1 MKRIIQLILLTIM
14 ILLPLKAYAMHST
27 IEANAKTVAEFADTF
42 FSENM
47 EHLQVPGAALVVVK
61 GDQVIYS
68 QGYGY
73 AHLEAKTPASP
84 DETIFRAGS
93 VSKLFTATAL
103 MQLYERG
110 QLDLHA
116 DINTYLTRFQVYSPD
131 GSPVT
136 TAQLLTHTAGFE
148 ENYFGMHASTPE
160 ELIPLGD
167 FLATHLPPIT
177 SQPGT
182 VISYNDHGMSLAGF
196 LVEEI
201 TGVPFEQYMLEE
213 ILIPLGMTS
222 STFDQPPAPAIQD
235 RLAIGYRYQS
245 GTYAPYPFDFVNV
258 PPATSLLT
266 SADDMA
272 HFIIAQLND
281 GIYQNQR
288 ILTPETLALM
298 EAQQFSHH
306 PRLRGRAYG
315 FSEWIENNQRA
326 LFHDGGNPGFMSRLL
341 ILPEHGVGFFIAIN
355 GDQQSKAP
363 RLLREFT
370 SQFLDTFFPEAENQV
385 PDPIPPADF
394 AIRADKY
401 TGYYRELAGYSST
414 TLTKLASLMSQ
425 VPVKRGAD
433 NTLTIGSG
441 TAIEVEPLV
450 FRWQG
455 SDSYAVFREDAGG
468 QVDFLFYGT
477 GAFQKLAWYETQP
490 FQFGLVI
497 LFVIGF
503 LSMLVTGIFT
513 KSLKPHTRGL
523 LVSVGL
529 FNLVFLLGIGL
540 VLLNMDHWNIFYG
553 LPLVLKL
560 LLALPIITTLLT
572 VGLIVL
578 SGASW
583 IAGDR
588 SLVLK
593 SLVTLLTL
601 LAVGFIPFLNYW
613 NLLGFKQ

>member
-1 MKRIIQLILLTIM
+1 MKHIIQLFLFTLVILI
-14 ILLPLKAYAMHST
+14 PLEAHAMHASF
-27 IEANAKTVAEFADTF
+27 EATTPEVAEFADAF

-47 EHLQVPGAALVVVK
+47 INFQVPGATLVVVK
-61 GDQVIYS
+61 GEQVIYS

-73 AHLEAKTPASP
+73 AHLEEKIPVSP

-116 DINTYLTRFQVYSPD
+116 DINTYLTRFQVQSPD

-148 ENYFGMHASTPE
+148 ENYFGMHTRTPE
-160 ELIPLGD
+160 KLIPLGD
-167 FLATHLPPIT
+167 FLANHLPPII

-201 TGVPFEQYMLEE
+201 TGVPFEQYLMEE
-213 ILIPLGMTS
+213 ILVPLGMTS
-222 STFDQPPAPAIQD
+222 STFDQIPPPAIQD
-235 RLAIGYRYQS
+235 RLAIGYRYQN
-245 GTYAPYPFDFVNV
+245 GTYAPYPIDFVNV
-258 PPATSLLT
+258 APAASLL
-266 SADDMA
+266 SSSNDVA

-281 GIYQNQR
+281 GIYKGER
-288 ILTPETLALM
+288 ILSPDTIALM
-298 EAQQFSHH
+298 QAQQFSHH
-306 PRLRGRAYG
+306 SRLRGRAYG

-326 LFHDGGNPGFMSRLL
+326 LFHDGGNPGFMSRLM

-355 GDQQSKAP
+355 GDRQSKAP

-370 SQFLDTFFPEAENQV
+370 SQFLDTFFPEVEDQV

-394 AIRADKY
+394 ATRTDKY

-414 TLTKLASLMSQ
+414 TLTKLASLLSQ
-425 VPVKRGAD
+425 VSVKKGAD

-490 FQFGLVI
+490 FQFVLVI
-497 LFVIGF
+497 LFILGF
-503 LSMLVTGIFT
+503 ISMITTGIFA
-513 KSLKPHTRGL
+513 KSFKPLTRGF
-523 LVSVGL
+523 LVSIGL

-540 VLLNMDHWNIFYG
+540 ALLNMDQWNIFYG
-553 LPLVLKL
+553 LPLTLKL
-560 LLALPIITTLLT
+560 LLVLPIITTLLT
-572 VGLIVL
+572 IGLLVL

-583 IAGDR
+583 ITGEN
-588 SLVLK
+588 SLVLR

-601 LAVGFIPFLNYW
+601 LAVGFIPFMNYW

>member
-1 MKRIIQLILLTIM
+1 
-14 ILLPLKAYAMHST
+14 
-27 IEANAKTVAEFADTF
+27 
-42 FSENM
+42 
-47 EHLQVPGAALVVVK
+47 
-61 GDQVIYS
+61 
-68 QGYGY
+68 
-73 AHLEAKTPASP
+73 
-84 DETIFRAGS
+84 
-93 VSKLFTATAL
+93 
-103 MQLYERG
+103 
-110 QLDLHA
+110 
-116 DINTYLTRFQVYSPD
+116 
-131 GSPVT
+131 
-136 TAQLLTHTAGFE
+136 
-148 ENYFGMHASTPE
+148 
-160 ELIPLGD
+160 
-167 FLATHLPPIT
+167 
-177 SQPGT
+177 
-182 VISYNDHGMSLAGF
+182 
-196 LVEEI
+196 
-201 TGVPFEQYMLEE
+201 
-213 ILIPLGMTS
+213 MTS
-222 STFDQPPAPAIQD
+222 STFDQPSEPAIQD
-235 RLAIGYRYQS
+235 RLAIGYRHQNGS
-245 GTYAPYPFDFVNV
+245 YAPYPFDFVNV
-258 PPATSLLT
+258 APAASLLS

-288 ILTPETLALM
+288 ILTPDTIALM
-298 EAQQFSHH
+298 QAQQFSHH

-315 FSEWIENNQRA
+315 FSEWIENGQHA

-370 SQFLDTFFPEAENQV
+370 SQFLDTFFPEAEDQV
-385 PDPIPPADF
+385 PDPIPPADY

-425 VPVKRGAD
+425 VPVKKGAD

-441 TAIEVEPLV
+441 AAIEVEPLV

-455 SDSYAVFREDAGG
+455 SDSYAVFRQDAEG

-497 LFVIGF
+497 LFVVGF
-503 LSMLVTGIFT
+503 LSMIATGIFT
-513 KSLKPHTRGL
+513 KSLKPLVRGL

-540 VLLNMDHWNIFYG
+540 ALLNMDQWNIFYG
-553 LPLVLKL
+553 LPLILKL
-560 LLALPIITTLLT
+560 LLALPIITTMLT
-572 VGLIVL
+572 IGLIVL

-583 IAGDR
+583 ITGDS
-588 SLVLK
+588 SLTLR

-601 LAVGFIPFLNYW
+601 LAIGFIPFLNYW